1 MIKAAFFD
9 IDGTLVGF
17 HDAEIRDEVLEALE
31 ALRRKGIRL
40 YISSGRPKALIRNLK
55 DYPFDG
61 YITMNGSLVTLG
73 DEVIYSAPLPRE
85 AAVRIAEISERE
97 GFAAVAFMADGMGS
111 NLQNDITARINKMIH
126 VPDFPTIALSETVRK
141 SEVYQYTVY
150 ITQEQLERHYLPF
163 VPGTAWPRWHPDFID
178 ATPAQA
184 SKAAAISKILE
195 KTGFSREEIIA
206 FGDGGNDISMLRFA
220 GIGVAMGNAEDD
232 VKASADYVT
241 AGVDDDGIRKALS
254 HFGLL

>member
-17 HDAEIRDEVLEALE
+17 HDAEIRDEVLEALD

-40 YISSGRPKALIRNLK
+40 YISSGRPQGLIRNLK

-61 YITMNGSLVTLG
+61 YITMNGSLVTLDG
-73 DEVIYSAPLPRE
+73 EVIYSAPLPRE

-97 GFAAVAFMADGMGS
+97 GFAAVAFLADGMGI
-111 NLQNDITARINKMIH
+111 NLQNDITARCNKMIH
-126 VPDFPTIALSETVRK
+126 VPAFPTVPLVDMVRNN
-141 SEVYQYTVY
+141 EVYQYTVY
-150 ITQEQLERHYLPF
+150 ITPEQLERHYLPH
-163 VPGTAWPRWHPDFID
+163 VPDTAWPRWHPDFVD
-178 ATPAQA
+178 AVPAQA
-184 SKAAAISKILE
+184 SKASAIACILE
-195 KTGFSREEIIA
+195 KIGLKREEIIA

>member
-17 HDAEIRDEVLEALE
+17 HESEIRDEVVEALD

-61 YITMNGSLVTLG
+61 YITMNGSLVLLG
-73 DEVIYSAPLPRE
+73 DRIIHSAPIPHDE
-85 AAVRIAEISERE
+85 AVRVAEISEE
-97 GFAAVAFMADGMGS
+97 HGFAAVAFMADGMGI
-111 NLQNDITARINKMIH
+111 NLQNDITDTINHLIH
-126 VPDFPTIALSETVRK
+126 VPAFPVIPLVETVRQ

-150 ITQEQLERHYLPF
+150 ISQEEMERYYQPYLKN
-163 VPGTAWPRWHPDFID
+163 VAWPRWHPAFLDV
-178 ATPAQA
+178 TPAA
-184 SKAAAISKILE
+184 SSKAAAIEKLLE
-195 KTGFSREEIIA
+195 AEGLRRDEIIA
-206 FGDGGNDISMLRFA
+206 FGDGGNDISMLEYA
-220 GIGVAMGNAEDD
+220 GIGVAMGNATAD

-241 AGVDDDGIRKALS
+241 ADVDDDGIRKALR